1 MEFMRLGL
9 QARGKQGSVTVHKV
23 HLCPLVA
30 RILLQVLR
38 AYREVSGL
46 TVWMEMGKS
55 SHCSKTMPVKSPRG
69 PGTFPPAEGPC
80 RALGGAATSSV
91 ILEQ

>member
-23 HLCPLVA
+23 RLCPLVA
-30 RILLQVLR
+30 LILLQVLR

-55 SHCSKTMPVKSPRG
+55 SHCSKTMPVRVLVVLGPSPLLRVPVG
-69 PGTFPPAEGPC
+69 HWVELQPP
-80 RALGGAATSSV
+80 R
-91 ILEQ
+91 